1 MVVVRSHIGFRIA
14 MRTAAT
20 EGRKAAHRGGEN
32 FYPAET
38 GDGSIQANIESLI
51 CSFRGHQVMID
62 RDIAMLYGVETKR
75 LNEQVRRNIERFP
88 SDFMFQ
94 LREDEKRELVANCD
108 RFNSGDYFD
117 RRVCGFDGA

>member
-1 MVVVRSHIGFRIA
+1 MS
-14 MRTAAT
+14 
-20 EGRKAAHRGGEN
+20 GEN
-32 FYPAET
+32 FYPT
-38 GDGSIQANIESLI
+38 KMGDGSIQANIENLI

-108 RFNSGDYFD
+108 RFNSGDYFN
-117 RRVCGFDGA
+117 